1 MAGGLDSGVMTAVAA
16 AQTMAEWATESLFAP
31 LFFVMEAMGYTNGK
45 IAELIQVKEAE
56 LEKL

>member
-1 MAGGLDSGVMTAVAA
+1 MTAVATA
-16 AQTMAEWATESLFAP
+16 PTMAEWATENLFAP
-31 LFFVMEAMGYTNGK
+31 LFFVMEAMGYTNDTLFLSVSGK